1 MRRNNDFD
9 GKESLLD
16 KSSTGGLDQTI
27 VIGEM
32 EEGNIFDDLECSPA
46 GRRSS
51 IVKKEEVEPAADEIK
66 MTRAELQDLIDNIKL
81 KHRAE
86 LDALMVEQGVYKRI
100 IKQMISKFKS
110 QVRKN
115 ERQQLEIIGLKKYEL

>member
-1 MRRNNDFD
+1 
-9 GKESLLD
+9 
-16 KSSTGGLDQTI
+16 
-27 VIGEM
+27 
-32 EEGNIFDDLECSPA
+32 
-46 GRRSS
+46 
-51 IVKKEEVEPAADEIK
+51 

>member
-1 MRRNNDFD
+1 M
-9 GKESLLD
+9 ES
-16 KSSTGGLDQTI
+16 
-27 VIGEM
+27 V
-32 EEGNIFDDLECSPA
+32 
-46 GRRSS
+46 
-51 IVKKEEVEPAADEIK
+51 VDEIK
-66 MTRAELQDLIDNIKL
+66 MTRGELQELVDNIRL

-86 LDALMVEQGVYKRI
+86 LDAIMVEQGVYKRI